1 MLTFIFN
8 DGLETE
14 KSIQFNSFNEI
25 LGVNRMNASRE
36 IRIDTASDI
45 PDLSDFT
52 GFTSFQTLKVVT
64 GDGLELTMAGEYNT
78 VDALNVSYFD
88 DNKTYQINMSL
99 SNK

>member
-36 IRIDTASDI
+36 IRIDMASDI

>member
-25 LGVNRMNASRE
+25 LGVNRMNAARE

-64 GDGLELTMAGEYNT
+64 GDGIELTMAGEYNT